1 MNKFHPV
8 SWCFNCW
15 FKTRKYQLGYFIQPK
30 MKPKSVKQI
39 FSEVILCWTPPFRKY
54 FLFVRWYDNTK
65 SWEVI
70 KSMFQFKNSNTM
82 LSCHHIRLLREKKTK
97 AMYFQSNVL
106 KSALQ
111 FFFQDI
117 ITFHVIIAASI
128 FFSPTKNGIKSQ
140 LSPLFVPPREMRK
153 KISLFTKGGR
163 SRYGNA

>member
-1 MNKFHPV
+1 
-8 SWCFNCW
+8 
-15 FKTRKYQLGYFIQPK
+15 
-30 MKPKSVKQI
+30 
-39 FSEVILCWTPPFRKY
+39 
-54 FLFVRWYDNTK
+54 
-65 SWEVI
+65 
-70 KSMFQFKNSNTM
+70 MFQFKNSNTM

-163 SRYGNA
+163 SRYGHAYKSETLAIIILETTLRYFLETRLVITHLAIQTEKEKKRHGEERRKKENERGR

>member
-1 MNKFHPV
+1 
-8 SWCFNCW
+8 
-15 FKTRKYQLGYFIQPK
+15 
-30 MKPKSVKQI
+30 
-39 FSEVILCWTPPFRKY
+39 
-54 FLFVRWYDNTK
+54 
-65 SWEVI
+65 
-70 KSMFQFKNSNTM
+70 MFQFKNSNTM

-163 SRYGNA
+163 SRYGNAYKSETLAIIILETTLRYFLETRLVITHLAIQTEKEEKRHGEERRKKENERGR